1 VFGRVVNFVLFSIAE
16 PMLPAKPD
24 RSEVA
29 HAHTAEGSENFG
41 RQMIRGQELATGQSM
56 AA

>member
-1 VFGRVVNFVLFSIAE
+1 VFGRVVNFVLFSIVE

-41 RQMIRGQELATGQSM
+41 RQ
-56 AA
+56 